1 MLNFSLKSGPYL
13 VTGFFLYLH
22 MCICNILCIV
32 KKKNLN
38 NYLFAVYKKKKKM
51 ELTDQEI
58 MS

>member
-1 MLNFSLKSGPYL
+1 
-13 VTGFFLYLH
+13 